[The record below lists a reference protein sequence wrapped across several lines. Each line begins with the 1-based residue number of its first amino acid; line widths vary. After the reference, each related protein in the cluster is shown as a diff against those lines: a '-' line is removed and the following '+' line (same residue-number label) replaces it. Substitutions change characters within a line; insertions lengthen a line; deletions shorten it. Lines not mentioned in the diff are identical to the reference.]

1 MTDRDPRPDALPHA
15 STDAPPKHRRPA
27 TKPAGK
33 PRNLLLGLSLIIVAC
48 CCVCRSLLNQAGGE
62 DLEDVKNVLV
72 LLGLVPVSVSLVGAA

>member
-33 PRNLLLGLSLIIVAC
+33 PRNLLLGLSLIIVAAL
-48 CCVCRSLLNQAGGE
+48 V
-62 DLEDVKNVLV
+62 VLA
-72 LLGLVPVSVSLVGAA
+72 LTSFIVSRFSA